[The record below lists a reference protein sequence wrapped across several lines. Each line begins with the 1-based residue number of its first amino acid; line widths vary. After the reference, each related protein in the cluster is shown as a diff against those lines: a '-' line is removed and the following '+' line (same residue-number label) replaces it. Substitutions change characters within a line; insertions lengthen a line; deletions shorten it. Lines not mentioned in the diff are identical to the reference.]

1 MHELRL
7 ICVAENQLPAIPK
20 YNISKLNFREV
31 ELPNAEK
38 GMAAAVTLDLNNDYP
53 VKFTVPPLG
62 FDILVQDCAPE
73 LPYLRLADAI
83 TEEINV
89 EPKEVVHV
97 EVGGLVRELPDT
109 VTKACPETMR
119 SPLDN
124 LLGDYIRGNDTTI
137 YVRGSD
143 APTESTP
150 DWVTDLIK
158 SVTVPVPFPGK
169 AFGDLIRN
177 FSLAD
182 VHFDLPNPFAGPDS
196 PEGSPRIS
204 AVVKALVGLPEE
216 MNFPIDISHVR
227 AQSDVYY
234 HDKKLGNLDL
244 RKWQKANSTRIGA
257 HGSTEAGLAV
267 QSVVKK
273 APLKITDDDIFSE
286 VVQALVFGDKPVVL
300 GVKANV
306 DVETETAL
314 GKFVVRDI
322 PAEGKVFVK
331 R

>member
-1 MHELRL
+1 
-7 ICVAENQLPAIPK
+7 
-20 YNISKLNFREV
+20 
-31 ELPNAEK
+31 
-38 GMAAAVTLDLNNDYP
+38 MAAAVSLDLTNDYP

-62 FDILVQDCAPE
+62 FDVLVQDCAPE
-73 LPYLRLADAI
+73 LPYLRLADAV
-83 TEEINV
+83 TEEIQV
-89 EPKEVVHV
+89 EPKTDVQV
-97 EVGGLVRELPDT
+97 EVGGFIRKLPDT
-109 VTKACPETMR
+109 VTKACPETMK

-124 LLGDYIRGNDTTI
+124 LVGQYIRGNEATVYI
-137 YVRGSD
+137 RGAD
-143 APTESTP
+143 APSGSTP
-150 DWVTDLIK
+150 GWVTDFIK
-158 SVTVPVPFPGK
+158 SVTVPVLFPGK

-182 VHFDLPNPFAGPDS
+182 VHFDLPNPFAGRDS

-204 AVVKALVGLPEE
+204 AVVKALVGIPKE

-227 AQSDVYY
+227 AVSDVYY

-244 RKWQKANSTRIGA
+244 SKWQKANSTRIEA

-273 APLKITDDDIFSE
+273 APLKITDDDVFSE
-286 VVQALVFGDKPVVL
+286 VVQSLVFGDKPVVL